1 MDSFFE
7 KAKAVLR
14 DSGIRRRI
22 LFTLA
27 ALIIFQ
33 FLASIPIPGVDRLRL
48 ATFFANNQFL
58 GLLNVFSGG
67 GLAKLSIVMLGVSPY
82 ITASIV
88 MNLLTMM
95 SPKLKQMYQ
104 EEGEAGRK
112 RFSQYARIAS
122 IPLAIVSAF
131 GFILLL
137 QQQGVV
143 PALGLFS
150 LITNVTIIVGGTVVL
165 LWLGELI
172 TEFGIGNGVSL
183 IIFAGIVS
191 RIPQVLSERLV
202 NFNQADLP
210 LYLFLAAFAA
220 FIVYAVVYVTEAE
233 RPVPVTYAKRVRGN
247 KVYGGVSTYLPL
259 RLTQAGVIPIIFA
272 LSILLFPQLILNFLS
287 KLTLHGAIGAWIS
300 SASQFLLNALANQL
314 VYGISYFILVFL
326 FTYFYTAVTFDPDSI
341 SKNLQQGGAFIAGVR
356 PGEATSTYLSKI
368 ILRITFAG
376 ALFLGI
382 IAVLPL
388 IIQGAFPTVGS
399 IAIGGTAL
407 LIVVSVVL
415 DLIKKIEAQISMREY

>member
-1 MDSFFE
+1 MNAFLI
-7 KAKAVLR
+7 KVAAVLR
-14 DSGIRRRI
+14 DKVILRRV
-22 LFTLA
+22 LFTIG
-27 ALIIFQ
+27 ALVVFQ
-33 FLASIPIPGVDRLRL
+33 FLASIPIPGVDRIRL
-48 ATFFANNQFL
+48 ASFFAQNEFL

-67 GLAKLSIVMLGVSPY
+67 GLNNLSIVMLGVSPY
-82 ITASIV
+82 ITASII

-95 SPKLKQMYQ
+95 SPKLKQMHQ

-112 RFSQYARIAS
+112 KFSQYARLAAV
-122 IPLAIVSAF
+122 PLAIVSAF

-137 QQQGVV
+137 QQQAVV
-143 PALGLFS
+143 PSLGLLS
-150 LITNVTIIVGGTVVL
+150 LITNVMIIVGGTMIL
-165 LWLGELI
+165 LWIGELI

-191 RIPQVLSERLV
+191 AMPRALSDRFLS
-202 NFNQADLP
+202 FTQSDLP
-210 LYLFLAAFAA
+210 LYIFLVAFAI

-272 LSILLFPQLILNFLS
+272 LSILLFPQLILNALS
-287 KLTLHGAIGAWIS
+287 KLTLAGPIGAFVS
-300 SASQFLLNALANQL
+300 SSSQFLLNAIGNQL
-314 VYGISYFILVFL
+314 VYGIAYFILVFL

-341 SKNLQQGGAFIAGVR
+341 SKNLQQNGAFIAGVR
-356 PGEATSTYLSKI
+356 PGEATSTHLSRI
-368 ILRITFAG
+368 ILRITFVG

-388 IIQGAFPTVGS
+388 IVQGFFPQVGS

-415 DLIKKIEAQISMREY
+415 DLIKKIDAQVSMREY

>member
-1 MDSFFE
+1 MIRKRIFFT
-7 KAKAVLR
+7 VL
-14 DSGIRRRI
+14 
-22 LFTLA
+22 
-27 ALIIFQ
+27 ALVVFQ
-33 FLASIPIPGVDRLRL
+33 FLSSIPIPGVDRLRL
-48 ATFFANNQFL
+48 ESFFAQNDFL
-58 GLLNVFSGG
+58 GLLNIFSGG
-67 GLAKLSIVMLGVSPY
+67 GLSNLSIVMLGVSPF
-82 ITASIV
+82 ITASIIL
-88 MNLLTMM
+88 NLLTMM
-95 SPKLKQMYQ
+95 SPKLKQMQQ

-112 RFSQYARIAS
+112 KLSQYARIAS
-122 IPLAIVSAF
+122 VPLAIISSF

-137 QQQGVV
+137 EQQNVV
-143 PALGLFS
+143 PALDLFS
-150 LITNVTIIVGGTVVL
+150 LITNVMIIVAGTILL
-165 LWLGELI
+165 LWIGELI
-172 TEFGIGNGVSL
+172 TEYGIGNGVSL

-191 RIPQVLSERLV
+191 ALPRALSERALT
-202 NFNQADLP
+202 FTQADLP
-210 LYLFLAAFAA
+210 IYAALLAFAA

-287 KLTLHGAIGAWIS
+287 KLTIPGVFGGYVS
-300 SASQFLLNALANQL
+300 TASQFLLDALADQL
-314 VYGISYFILVFL
+314 IYGIAYFVLVFL

-341 SKNLQQGGAFIAGVR
+341 SKNLQQNGAFIAGVR
-356 PGEATSTYLSKI
+356 PGEATSMFLSKI

-388 IIQGAFPTVGS
+388 LIQGLLPQVGS

-415 DLIKKIEAQISMREY
+415 DLIKKIDAQISMREY